1 MDCIITAQ
9 AGALPLAL
17 AETEG
22 ARVVRL
28 LEPGVALCVCD
39 RLPPSPVFLRHACP
53 AQAAVR
59 LTGGEKDL
67 EALEAACRPLLPAL
81 RPGMPFS
88 VQTRLV
94 GDARPAY
101 ARFDVNQRLSALAL
115 ETGAP
120 LDVRQPRQVLSVVLC
135 ADTGWLGVSPV
146 GENYSAWAGGCR
158 RFLREK
164 DQVSRAEFKL
174 LEALE
179 TFDVRLPASGTALDL
194 GAAPGG
200 WTRVL
205 RGRGLSVVAVD
216 PAGLDAR
223 VARDPGVTHVRTTAQ
238 AYFRAPA
245 PCDIMVNDM
254 KMDAC
259 QSAALMAEGTHCL
272 SAGGVAV
279 LTLKLPERPG
289 EWPGRIRRARAVL
302 SAAYRVEGMR
312 QLFHNRNEATAYLT
326 RL

>member
-1 MDCIITAQ
+1 M
-9 AGALPLAL
+9 
-17 AETEG
+17 
-22 ARVVRL
+22 
-28 LEPGVALCVCD
+28 
-39 RLPPSPVFLRHACP
+39 
-53 AQAAVR
+53 
-59 LTGGEKDL
+59 
-67 EALEAACRPLLPAL
+67 
-81 RPGMPFS
+81 
-88 VQTRLV
+88 
-94 GDARPAY
+94 
-101 ARFDVNQRLSALAL
+101 
-115 ETGAP
+115 
-120 LDVRQPRQVLSVVLC
+120 VLC

-259 QSAALMAEGTHCL
+259 QSAALMAEGAHCL

>member
-1 MDCIITAQ
+1 M
-9 AGALPLAL
+9 
-17 AETEG
+17 
-22 ARVVRL
+22 
-28 LEPGVALCVCD
+28 
-39 RLPPSPVFLRHACP
+39 
-53 AQAAVR
+53 
-59 LTGGEKDL
+59 
-67 EALEAACRPLLPAL
+67 
-81 RPGMPFS
+81 
-88 VQTRLV
+88 
-94 GDARPAY
+94 
-101 ARFDVNQRLSALAL
+101 
-115 ETGAP
+115 
-120 LDVRQPRQVLSVVLC
+120 
-135 ADTGWLGVSPV
+135 
-146 GENYSAWAGGCR
+146 
-158 RFLREK
+158 
-164 DQVSRAEFKL
+164 
-174 LEALE
+174 
-179 TFDVRLPASGTALDL
+179 
-194 GAAPGG
+194 
-200 WTRVL
+200 L

-259 QSAALMAEGTHCL
+259 QSAALMAEGAHCL